1 MTQVLS
7 PLSLGELLDRTF
19 QLYRRHF
26 LIFIGIVA
34 LPHLFLLPLQL
45 ASVWQRTTKRF
56 DLVDVAFA
64 LVIAGGGIFVLAIA
78 QAATVIAVSRLYLG
92 QPASIVDSYS
102 RVSGHVIRL
111 CLLILAVGI
120 LTGIGF
126 ILLIIPGIL
135 LTIRWSVVVP
145 AMVLED
151 AGIGESMSRSAA
163 LTQGDWLRI
172 FGIYFIYFVMAILFE
187 SLWQVPMFF
196 VAFTSART
204 FTDPP
209 FWTQIVIVLGGF
221 VSQCLVGPL
230 LTIALSLV
238 YYDER
243 VRKEAFDLDHLLTQ
257 LDGAPPSDA
266 VPA

>member
-1 MTQVLS
+1 MTFVLS

-34 LPHLFLLPLQL
+34 MPHLFLLPLQL
-45 ASVWQRTTKRF
+45 ASVWQRTGRRL
-56 DLVDVAFA
+56 DLADVAFT
-64 LVIAGGGIFVLAIA
+64 LVIALGGIFVLAIA

-111 CLLILAVGI
+111 CLLILSLGI
-120 LTGIGF
+120 LTGLGF
-126 ILLIIPGIL
+126 LLLILPGIL
-135 LTIRWSVVVP
+135 LTIRWSVAVP
-145 AMVLED
+145 VTVLED
-151 AGIGESMSRSAA
+151 AGVGESMTRSAT
-163 LTQGDWLRI
+163 LTEGDWLRI
-172 FGIYFIYFVMAILFE
+172 FGIYFIYFVLALIFQ
-187 SLWQVPMFF
+187 SLWQVPVF
-196 VAFTSART
+196 VVTLSAARSLVA
-204 FTDPP
+204 PP
-209 FWTQIVIVLGGF
+209 LWTQIVIVLGGF

-243 VRKEAFDLDHLLTQ
+243 VRKEAFDLEHLLAQ

>member
-1 MTQVLS
+1 MTQLLS

-26 LIFIGIVA
+26 LIFVGIVA

-45 ASVWQRTTKRF
+45 ASVWQRTTARF

-64 LVIAGGGIFVLAIA
+64 LVIAAGGIFVLAIA
-78 QAATVIAVSRLYLG
+78 QAATVIAVSRSYLG
-92 QPASIVDSYS
+92 QHASIVDSYS
-102 RVSGHVIRL
+102 RVGGHVFRL
-111 CLLILAVGI
+111 CALILAVGI
-120 LTGIGF
+120 LTALGF
-126 ILLIIPGIL
+126 LLLIIPGIL

-145 AMVLED
+145 VTVLED
-151 AGIGESMSRSAA
+151 VGVGESMTRSAD

-172 FGIYFIYFVMAILFE
+172 FGIYFIYFVVALIFQ
-187 SLWQVPMFF
+187 SLWQVPLFV
-196 VAFTSART
+196 VAFTAART
-204 FTDPP
+204 LANPP
-209 FWTQIVIVLGGF
+209 FWTQVVIVLGGF

-243 VRKEAFDLDHLLTQ
+243 VRKEAFDLEHLLTQ